1 MTPQPKLGI
10 LAGGGSL
17 PTRLV
22 QACQASGRPCFVLAL
37 EGQAEPGSIAGVEH
51 AWLPFGAAAK
61 ALAILREAAV
71 QELVFAGPVRRPS
84 LGDIRPDWRAAKFL
98 ASLSMKGLGDD
109 GLLRAIAEEFQKEGF
124 QVVSVDQVLGG
135 LLASLGPLGRLEAD
149 SAAMADIKRGMAV
162 ARALGEADV
171 GQAVVVQQGVVLGVE
186 AVEGTDALL
195 ARAAGLRLAGQ
206 GGVLVKIAKPQQDR
220 RVDQPTIGVATV
232 EAAAA
237 AGLRGIAVE
246 AGGTLVV
253 DREAVARAADDAGLF
268 VVGVTVEP

>member
-17 PTRLV
+17 PARLV
-22 QACQASGRPCFVLAL
+22 GACQANGRACFVLAL
-37 EGQAEPGSIAGVEH
+37 EGQAEAGSVEGVEH

-61 ALAILREAAV
+61 ALAILREAQV
-71 QELVFAGPVRRPS
+71 QELVFAGPVKRPS

-98 ASLSMKGLGDD
+98 ASLGMKSLGDD
-109 GLLRAIAEEFQKEGF
+109 GLLHAIAEEFQKEGF
-124 QVVSVDQVLGG
+124 RVVSVDQVLGG
-135 LLASLGPLGRLEAD
+135 LLAPRGPLGRLQAD
-149 SAAMADIKRGMAV
+149 AAALADIRRGLAV

-195 ARAAGLRLAGQ
+195 ARVAGLRLAGP

-232 EAAAA
+232 EAAVA
-237 AGLRGIAVE
+237 AGLRGLAIE

-253 DREAVARAADDAGLF
+253 DQEAVARVADDAGLF
-268 VVGVTVEP
+268 VLGVTVEP